1 MTIVYVVAGARCPR
15 GSDAMPPA
23 TTQGKATTMPSKKE
37 TRPLEPVGKW
47 EATVSLSSKGS
58 NRADMRRKVRTNG
71 IRRIDASDIIADA
84 MNQLRAGFEVRLL
97 DAERKDAIRLYPC
110 LDADYT
116 QMFAAAQTMGEFRH
130 GLKDIGFTMKR
141 SGNFA
146 NREEA
151 TEARARRSSAIK
163 ARRQNVTPDTII
175 VCPKCGTE
183 IRVGKTLV

>member
-1 MTIVYVVAGARCPR
+1 
-15 GSDAMPPA
+15 
-23 TTQGKATTMPSKKE
+23 MPSKKE
-37 TRPLEPVGKW
+37 DRPLEPVGKW

-84 MNQLRAGFEVRLL
+84 MNQLRAGFEVRLI
-97 DAERKDAIRLYPC
+97 DADRNEAIRLYPC

-116 QMFAAAQTMGEFRH
+116 EMFAAAQTMGEFRH
-130 GLKDIGFTMKR
+130 SLKDIGFTMKR
-141 SGNFA
+141 SGNYA

-151 TEARARRSSAIK
+151 TAARARRTTAIR

>member
-1 MTIVYVVAGARCPR
+1 
-15 GSDAMPPA
+15 
-23 TTQGKATTMPSKKE
+23 MPSKKE
-37 TRPLEPVGKW
+37 VRPLEPVGKW

-84 MNQLRAGFEVRLL
+84 MNLLRAGFEIRLK
-97 DAERKDAIRLYPC
+97 DADGEDAIRLYPC

-116 QMFAAAQTMGEFRH
+116 EMFAAAQTMGEFRH

-141 SGNFA
+141 SGNYA

-151 TEARARRSSAIK
+151 TAARARTK
-163 ARRQNVTPDTII
+163 ALKVRRQNVTPDTII

>member
-1 MTIVYVVAGARCPR
+1 MPERFGR
-15 GSDAMPPA
+15 DAPA

-37 TRPLEPVGKW
+37 VRPLEPVGKW

-84 MNQLRAGFEVRLL
+84 MNQLRAGFEVRLK
-97 DAERKDAIRLYPC
+97 DAEGDDAIRLYPC

-116 QMFAAAQTMGEFRH
+116 EMFAAAQTMGEFRH

-141 SGNFA
+141 SGNYA

-151 TEARARRSSAIK
+151 TAARARTK
-163 ARRQNVTPDTII
+163 ALKVRRQNVTPDTII

>member
-1 MTIVYVVAGARCPR
+1 
-15 GSDAMPPA
+15 
-23 TTQGKATTMPSKKE
+23 MPSKKE
-37 TRPLEPVGKW
+37 VRPLEPVGKW
-47 EATVSLSSKGS
+47 EASVSLSSKGS

-84 MNQLRAGFEVRLL
+84 MNLLRAGFEVRLK
-97 DAERKDAIRLYPC
+97 DADDEDAIRLYPC

-116 QMFAAAQTMGEFRH
+116 EMFAAAQTMGEFRH
-130 GLKDIGFTMKR
+130 SLKDIGFTMKR
-141 SGNFA
+141 SGNYA

-151 TEARARRSSAIK
+151 TAARARRTSAIR
-163 ARRQNVTPDTII
+163 ARRQNITPDRII

>member
-1 MTIVYVVAGARCPR
+1 
-15 GSDAMPPA
+15 MP
-23 TTQGKATTMPSKKE
+23 GKKE

-47 EATVSLSSKGS
+47 EATVSLSSKGI

-84 MNQLRAGFEVRLL
+84 MNQLRAGFEVRLK
-97 DAERKDAIRLYPC
+97 DAEGDDAIRLYPC
-110 LDADYT
+110 LDADYSE
-116 QMFAAAQTMGEFRH
+116 MFAAAQTMGEFRH

-141 SGNFA
+141 SGNYA

-151 TEARARRSSAIK
+151 TAARARTK
-163 ARRQNVTPDTII
+163 ALKVRRQNVTPDTII

>member
-1 MTIVYVVAGARCPR
+1 
-15 GSDAMPPA
+15 MP
-23 TTQGKATTMPSKKE
+23 GKKE

-47 EATVSLSSKGS
+47 EATVTLSSKGS

-84 MNQLRAGFEVRLL
+84 MNQLRAGFEVRLK
-97 DAERKDAIRLYPC
+97 DAEGDDAIRLYPC

-116 QMFAAAQTMGEFRH
+116 EMFAAAQTMGEFRH

-141 SGNFA
+141 SGNYA

-151 TEARARRSSAIK
+151 TAARARTK
-163 ARRQNVTPDTII
+163 ALKVRRQNVTPDTII

>member
-23 TTQGKATTMPSKKE
+23 TIQGKATTMPSKKE
-37 TRPLEPVGKW
+37 TRQLEPVGKW

-84 MNQLRAGFEVRLL
+84 MNQLRSGFEVRLL
-97 DAERKDAIRLYPC
+97 DAERKEAIRLYPC

-116 QMFAAAQTMGEFRH
+116 EMFAAAQTMGDFRH

-141 SGNFA
+141 SGNYA

-151 TEARARRSSAIK
+151 TAARARTK
-163 ARRQNVTPDTII
+163 ALKVRRQNVTPDTII